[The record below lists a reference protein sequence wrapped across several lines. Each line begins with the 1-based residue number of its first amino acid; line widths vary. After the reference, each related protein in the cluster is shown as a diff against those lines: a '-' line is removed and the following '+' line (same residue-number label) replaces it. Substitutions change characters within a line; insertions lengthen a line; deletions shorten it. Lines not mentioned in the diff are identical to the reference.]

1 MRMLSSLAFIGLPN
15 AILNRDN
22 YCYSIIMVL
31 SEVKPLPSLNT
42 QQFMIWPQGRTRS
55 FLQVLCFGFVY
66 LPVSEHLIWCED
78 ALSNLPLSQ
87 GGRERE
93 SRSLCNTIIP
103 GFEVFK
109 KWHLGIV
116 WRFAAKLHEWVIRYY
131 TVFSLL
137 CSYLGFQML
146 MMMHLKNITQMW
158 KKRNQKL
165 ITNRWVS
172 VSSDFLRSS
181 KNSEAFGTRWGQVV
195 PR

>member
-1 MRMLSSLAFIGLPN
+1 MTSGKNVKLFASALLWFCLSSSLWALNLVWGCAFK
-15 AILNRDN
+15 
-22 YCYSIIMVL
+22 S
-31 SEVKPLPSLNT
+31 
-42 QQFMIWPQGRTRS
+42 S
-55 FLQVLCFGFVY
+55 F
-66 LPVSEHLIWCED
+66 IT
-78 ALSNLPLSQ
+78 
-87 GGRERE
+87 GRERE

-116 WRFAAKLHEWVIRYY
+116 WRFAAKLREWVIRYY